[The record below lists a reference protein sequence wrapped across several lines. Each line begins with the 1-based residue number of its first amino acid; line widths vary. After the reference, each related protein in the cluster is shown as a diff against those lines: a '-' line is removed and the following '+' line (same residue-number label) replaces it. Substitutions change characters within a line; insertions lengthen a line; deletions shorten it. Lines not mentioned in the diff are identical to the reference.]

1 MTLLFMFDGRERP
14 KVKRGSRMGKSGSH
28 PHARGFKEMIEL
40 FGWDWREVRAS
51 FESRR
56 RLLSFPHHHRDVER
70 RREEKPRPSSR
81 SSTKSGPLTL
91 CSRTTS
97 TVLSSGL
104 A

>member
-28 PHARGFKEMIEL
+28 PHAKGFKEMIEL

-51 FESRR
+51 SLSPLADADVVSPSSSRR
-56 RLLSFPHHHRDVER
+56 
-70 RREEKPRPSSR
+70 
-81 SSTKSGPLTL
+81 G
-91 CSRTTS
+91 
-97 TVLSSGL
+97 